1 MKCSPTD
8 RIEEARARRGW
19 RRRAAGRRIAA
30 RSCASAAFIAALAL
44 AAPARGEISLTVYND
59 NLAMVRE
66 SRALEMKSGDVTIEV
81 QDVPAQ
87 IDPTS
92 VHFQSRTSPDRTVVL
107 EQNFVY
113 DLVSDDRLFERYLDR
128 EVQVFTRQG
137 GSFTGLL
144 RSFAGGSIIVS
155 APGEGRTTLVAR
167 PEVESIVLAG
177 QSVDL
182 VTRPTLVWRLS
193 NGGPANQTV
202 DIDYLTGG
210 IAWHAEYAG
219 VLDKDDKSLDLA
231 AWVSL
236 DNHSGKTYEDATL
249 KVVAGS
255 VNRARAPQPKYFDG
269 MARAEAA
276 MAPGFESREF
286 FEYHLYELARKTT
299 VRDRESKQLSLFPN
313 ARTKVE
319 KIYTYD
325 ARRDAERVDVS
336 IKFQN
341 REAAGLGMALPGGVI
356 RLYKEEAGGGVG
368 FVGEDRIEH
377 TPKDE
382 EVEVVVGKA
391 FDVVAERKTLESRS
405 LGERSREDS
414 YEIRFRNHK
423 TSAVEIDVKESA
435 WGDWRVTKSSHP
447 STRKDASTIQFK
459 IPVAPDGETVLT
471 FTVFTKW

>member
-1 MKCSPTD
+1 MPT
-8 RIEEARARRGW
+8 RSTT
-19 RRRAAGRRIAA
+19 AASTLIVALLATAA
-30 RSCASAAFIAALAL
+30 NA
-44 AAPARGEISLTVYND
+44 EISLTVYND

-66 SRALEMKSGDVTIEV
+66 TRAIEMKSENVTIEV
-81 QDVPAQ
+81 QDVPSQ

-92 VHFQSRTSPDRTVVL
+92 VHFQSRTSPDRTLVL

-113 DLVSDDRLFERYLDR
+113 DLVSDDRLFERYLDK

-137 GSFTGLL
+137 GSFSGLL
-144 RSFAGGSIIVS
+144 RSFAGGSIIVA
-155 APGEGRTTLVAR
+155 APDGGRTTLVAR

-182 VTRPTLVWRLS
+182 VTRPTLVWLLS
-193 NGGPANQTV
+193 NGGPSAQTV
-202 DIDYLTGG
+202 DIDYLTSG

-219 VLDKDDKSLDLA
+219 VLDKDDKTLDLA

-255 VNRARAPQPKYFDG
+255 VHRAQTPQPKYFDG

-276 MAPGFESREF
+276 MAAPGFESRAF
-286 FEYHLYELARKTT
+286 FEYHLYELGRKTT

-336 IKFQN
+336 IQFEN
-341 REAAGLGMALPGGVI
+341 RAAAGLGMALPAGVI

-391 FDVVAERKTLESRS
+391 FDVVAERSQLESRA

-459 IPVAPDGETVLT
+459 IPVAADGETVLT
-471 FTVFTKW
+471 YTLFTKW